1 MTSVADPPGRVEALS
16 GLSGFRVDLHA
27 CLDARSD
34 ALFELVEA
42 MLCVD
47 GPVFSLPE
55 LSLASVHRRGHG
67 GLYDALASGR
77 LNVARFAAALAG
89 LDLPRFAG
97 RITLAVDV
105 SPWLRPDAACCDERM
120 FCHVHGRG
128 KGNSQMIPGWPYS
141 FVAALEPGATSWTAL
156 LDAVRIGPDDEVTE
170 ITAAQIRAV
179 VARLRAAG
187 QHRDG
192 DPPIRIVFDTGYDGT
207 RLAFLLADL
216 PVELLVRV
224 RSDRVFCA
232 PAGVRKGERPGRPPR
247 HGPRMKLNDPATW
260 PDADA
265 TTTLDTARYGTAQ
278 VQAYARRHQRLSGD
292 GAWAAHVG
300 DYPIIAG
307 TVLRVVVDRLPGDRS
322 PKPLWLWCSAPQV
335 GEQDLA
341 GLFFAFCR
349 RFDIEHTFRFL
360 KQTLGWT
367 RPRIRAAAAGELWTW
382 LVIAAHTQL
391 RLARPLAADLRRAW
405 ESPVA
410 DPTALTPARVRRSF
424 RRLRPILPRPARPPI
439 ATRPGPGRPKG
450 STNKHPAPR
459 HDVGKR
465 TKTSGGTT
473 TAAPPLP

>member
-1 MTSVADPPGRVEALS
+1 MTSVADPPGRVEVLS
-16 GLSGFRVDLHA
+16 GLSRFRVELHA

-47 GPVFSLPE
+47 GPVYSVPE

-77 LNVARFAAALAG
+77 LNVARFAAALAH

-105 SPWLRPDAACCDERM
+105 SPWLRPDAECCDGRL

-128 KGNSQMIPGWPYS
+128 RGNAQMIPGWPYS
-141 FVAALEPGATSWTAL
+141 FVAALESGATSWTAL
-156 LDAVRIGPDDEVTE
+156 LDAVRIGPDDDLTDV
-170 ITAAQIRAV
+170 TAAQIRAV
-179 VARLRAAG
+179 VTRLRAAG

-192 DPPIRIVFDTGYDGT
+192 DVPIRIVFDSGYDGT
-207 RLAFLLADL
+207 RLAWLLADL

-224 RSDRVFCA
+224 RSDRVFHA
-232 PAGVRKGERPGRPPR
+232 PAGARKGDRPGRLPR

-260 PDADA
+260 PDAEA
-265 TTTLDTARYGTAQ
+265 TATVDTVRYGAT
-278 VQAYARRHQRLSGD
+278 RIDGFTHRHQRLAGE
-292 GAWAAHVG
+292 GAWAGHVG

-322 PKPLWLWCSAPQV
+322 PKPLWLWSSAPDV
-335 GEQDLA
+335 SGSDLA

-349 RFDIEHTFRFL
+349 RFDIEHTFRFW

-367 RPRIRAAAAGELWTW
+367 RPKIRAAAAGELWTW
-382 LVIAAHTQL
+382 LVIAAYTQL
-391 RLARPLAADLRRAW
+391 RLARSLAGQLRRPW
-405 ESPVA
+405 ERPQASHR
-410 DPTALTPARVRRSF
+410 LTPARVRRGF
-424 RRLRPILPRPARPPI
+424 RRLRPMLACPARPPK

-450 STNKHPAPR
+450 AKNKNPAPR

-465 TKTSGGTT
+465 PKTSGGTA
-473 TAAPPLP
+473 TAAPPPR